1 MSAPPTKKLTANQG
15 VKKRDVLLANFLG
28 GIAWGLGSVIGA
40 TIFVAVIVWTL
51 TMLGLFDFVK
61 DYFPQSAYNRV
72 LFEKQTSD
80 PAP

>member
-1 MSAPPTKKLTANQG
+1 MSAPSTKKLTANQG

-28 GIAWGLGSVIGA
+28 GMAWGLGSVIGA
-40 TIFVAVIVWTL
+40 TLFVALIVWIL
-51 TMLGLFDFVK
+51 TMVGLFDFVK

-72 LFEKQTSD
+72 QFEKQTSD